1 MLLDKINLEIKAKCL
16 NLIKIF
22 NIQKMIIKKVFKIML
37 RLVNKKF
44 ENLKISKRLSKD
56 FLMNKKT
63 YISKKNNKYLGLMR
77 QISTKFI
84 SKINLIKG

>member
-1 MLLDKINLEIKAKCL
+1 MILKKA
-16 NLIKIF
+16 
-22 NIQKMIIKKVFKIML
+22 FKIML

-77 QISTKFI
+77 
-84 SKINLIKG
+84 

>member
-1 MLLDKINLEIKAKCL
+1 
-16 NLIKIF
+16 
-22 NIQKMIIKKVFKIML
+22 MILKKVFKIML

-63 YISKKNNKYLGLMR
+63 CISKKNNKYLGLMR
-77 QISTKFI
+77 
-84 SKINLIKG
+84 